1 MIWVLNS
8 ELVIKTKELFV
19 KMSNP
24 LSNEGL
30 KEVPKTWL
38 QLPFKIINNN
48 IMSTIVL
55 SFSLV
60 IVLTF
65 SFRILHYLVD
75 PFLFS
80 FYWIKCTYSWLDNS
94 PDYRSEFQLLEMFKT
109 TIFVITIHTH
119 FFLNYGLNL
128 SQVKGINKLDSRKIY

>member
-38 QLPFKIINNN
+38 QLPFKIISNS

-75 PFLFS
+75 TFLFS
-80 FYWIKCTYSWLDNS
+80 FY
-94 PDYRSEFQLLEMFKT
+94 
-109 TIFVITIHTH
+109 
-119 FFLNYGLNL
+119 
-128 SQVKGINKLDSRKIY
+128 